1 MKNLRTFETCTLAF
15 KDVRARLR
23 FAAIPLGHLTLLL
36 KNFLGV
42 LRIGKILRELHVVGA
57 HNHESVLSGLSPS
70 LWCTLVSTLADYIG
84 VESTHD
90 FSRLIRL

>member
-1 MKNLRTFETCTLAF
+1 MEDLRTFETCTLAF
-15 KDVRARLR
+15 EDVRARLR
-23 FAAIPLGHLTLLL
+23 FAAILLGHLTLLL

-57 HNHESVLSGLSPS
+57 HNHESVLGGLSLS
-70 LWCTLVSTLADYIG
+70 LRCFLVSTVVDYRDAEG
-84 VESTHD
+84 THD